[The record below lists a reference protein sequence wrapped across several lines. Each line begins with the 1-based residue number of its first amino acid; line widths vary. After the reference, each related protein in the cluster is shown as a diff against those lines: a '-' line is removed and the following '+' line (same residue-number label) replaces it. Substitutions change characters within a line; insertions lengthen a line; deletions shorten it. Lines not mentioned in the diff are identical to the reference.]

1 MSKQRVFSGVQP
13 TGKLHIGNYMGALK
27 QWADHQDDH
36 DNIFCVVDL
45 HALTIPEAISPAAFR
60 AKTLEVAALYLAA
73 GIDPA
78 KSTIFLQSQVH
89 EHAELAW
96 LLNCLTPLGWLYR
109 MTQFKSKAGTN
120 ESVGT
125 GLLDYPVLMA
135 ADILLY
141 DTHKVPVGEDQKQ
154 HIELARD
161 LAQRVN
167 TMFPGA
173 NLVIPAPMIPPAGAR
188 VMGLDDATV
197 KMSKSI
203 AETKK
208 GHAIG
213 LLDTAGEIKK
223 AIMGAQTDSAT
234 PETAECRFDKA
245 SPGVR
250 NLLDLYLVLSG
261 QPKEAIEAEFH
272 GQGYGK
278 LKKAVLEQVMAE
290 VEPVQA
296 RYREL
301 TEAPDYLEGILAQG
315 AERAGSIAEVTLK
328 RVKSALGFVVR

>member
-1 MSKQRVFSGVQP
+1 MSKLRVFSGVQP
-13 TGKLHIGNYMGALK
+13 TGKLHLGNYVGALK

-45 HALTIPEAISPAAFR
+45 HAITVPEAINPKLFR
-60 AKTLEVAALYLAA
+60 AKILEVAALYLAC

-78 KSTIFLQSQVH
+78 KSTIFLQSQVP

-109 MTQFKSKAGTN
+109 MTQFKAKAGSN

-154 HIELARD
+154 HIEFTRD
-161 LAQRVN
+161 LAQRLN

-173 NLVIPAPMIPPAGAR
+173 NLVIPTPMIPPAGAR
-188 VMGLDDATV
+188 LMGLDDATV

-203 AETKK
+203 GETKK
-208 GHAIG
+208 GHSVG
-213 LLDTAGEIKK
+213 LLDSHGDIKK
-223 AIMGAQTDSAT
+223 AIMSAQTDSAN
-234 PETAECRFDKA
+234 EARFEHA
-245 SPGVR
+245 GPGVR
-250 NLLDLYLVLSG
+250 NLLDLYQVLSG
-261 QPKEAIEAEFH
+261 LPQPEIEEKFH
-272 GQGYGK
+272 GQGYGT
-278 LKKAVLEQVMAE
+278 LKKAVLEQVM
-290 VEPVQA
+290 VSLEPVQA
-296 RYREL
+296 RYAEL
-301 TEAPDYLEGILAQG
+301 TKDPAYLESILAQG
-315 AERAGSIAEVTLK
+315 AERARSIASQTLA
-328 RVKSALGFVVR
+328 RVKASMGFVV